1 MERKTRFELAT
12 FSLARRRATT
22 APLPLARASI
32 QEATIM
38 LPMPFAVGQG
48 PRWAVYL
55 ESARENGAE
64 GENRTP
70 DTAIFSRVLYRLSY
84 LGPQIK
90 CTHAIPGG
98 STSPTTDQT
107 RYTRRRVPRGRIEL
121 PLWQQGLLFRLST
134 PRHFLS
140 VISNQKSSALVPQ
153 ACNRHEAGN
162 AAPTMCGSQ
171 GHA

>member
-22 APLPLARASI
+22 APLPLAKASN

-38 LPMPFAVGQG
+38 LPMPFAAGQG
-48 PRWAVYL
+48 RRRADCPRPGKGK
-55 ESARENGAE
+55 SGAE

-90 CTHAIPGG
+90 CTHAICEG
-98 STSPTTDQT
+98 STHRRSPG
-107 RYTRRRVPRGRIEL
+107 V
-121 PLWQQGLLFRLST
+121 FRS
-134 PRHFLS
+134 RESFVH
-140 VISNQKSSALVPQ
+140 
-153 ACNRHEAGN
+153 
-162 AAPTMCGSQ
+162 GSQ
-171 GHA
+171 PPPYD